1 MKRVL
6 PVFFLAGL
14 LFAADFPQGTYKDQK
29 NRDLK
34 VDARTQILLYSAEKD
49 VSAKF
54 HEHFE
59 KHGQKWM
66 DKHGIVYLTDMTAV
80 PQFVMKTFMA
90 PKIKKYSYSMGI
102 ITNKAELPDIPL
114 KPFHATLVIRGKDPV
129 FIRNYSEMVAVL
141 AGNGLP
147 VE

>member
-1 MKRVL
+1 MKRIL
-6 PVFFLAGL
+6 PLFFFGAV
-14 LFAADFPQGTYKDQK
+14 LFAADFPQGSYKDQK

-34 VDARTQILLYSAEKD
+34 VDAQTQILLFSAEKG

-54 HEHFE
+54 HDHFE

-66 DKHGIVYLTDMTAV
+66 DKHGIVYLADMTAV
-80 PQFVMKTFMA
+80 PQFVMDIFMK

-114 KPFHATLVIRGKDPV
+114 KRFHATLVIRGKDPI
-129 FIRNYSEMVAVL
+129 FIRNYTEMVAVL
-141 AGNGLP
+141 EANGMA